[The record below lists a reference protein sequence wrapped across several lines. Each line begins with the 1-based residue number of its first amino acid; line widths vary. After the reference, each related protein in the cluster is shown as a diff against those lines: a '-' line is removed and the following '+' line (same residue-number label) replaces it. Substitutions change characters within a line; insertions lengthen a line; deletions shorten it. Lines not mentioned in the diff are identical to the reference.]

1 MDTPTAVPG
10 SFKRIRA
17 LLATPVLWILL
28 SIGAGVIQY
37 VSGPDVNSG
46 VLYLVPIALA
56 AWYGPLAVAVIS
68 AVLLS
73 MTQYAFVATGL
84 WAEPPAHEP
93 TLVNALLRAGALL
106 LVSLLIH
113 RARQAQELEREVTA
127 LRGMLPICLYCKH
140 IQDAD
145 GQWHTVEQY
154 IGAHTDAAF
163 THLVCPVCDGDHRKA
178 FLGG

>member
-1 MDTPTAVPG
+1 MHTPTAPG
-10 SFKRIRA
+10 SFGRIRA
-17 LLATPVLWILL
+17 LLCKPILWILL
-28 SIGAGVIQY
+28 SVGAGVIQY
-37 VSGPDVNSG
+37 VTGPEVNSG

-56 AWYGPLAVAVIS
+56 AWYGPLWVALVS

-73 MTQYAFVATGL
+73 TTQYAFVATGL
-84 WAEPPAHEP
+84 WAEPPATEP
-93 TLVNALLRAGALL
+93 TLVNTLLRGGGLL
-106 LVSLLIH
+106 LVALLIH
-113 RARQAQELEREVTA
+113 RARKAQELEREVTA
-127 LRGMLPICLYCKH
+127 LRGMLPICLYCKQ
-140 IQDAD
+140 IQDAA